1 MAEKPNFGHALKAPL
16 IPVQDSWLSYNVV
29 MTTPSSSSMDKVTG
43 EKPTSARGRKAR
55 RPIETLKSKAWG
67 SYVFHVA
74 GTKTQHQFDQ
84 VWDKARKRIP
94 RERQIHPAPEIHRS
108 KQGVK
113 SPNEQTLTN
122 VERYFPGTK
131 SIYTHGIG
139 KYPIWDILDGPLET
153 SRQTLMIH
161 VTELQGYGLVPPIS
175 AYLDRVVQQYFLKHS
190 IERSA
195 IESEHNG
202 VALNWLELNNKN
214 ALQNRNV
221 VAQNLART
229 MADTPTFPDAL
240 NSAAGFTVDDVSAI
254 FAAYRLAV
262 FTGDRERE
270 FLYYV
275 NGISKVVEALYAP
288 WGISIMELSPWLQ
301 SVWDQFHVLE
311 RTHVCAKRT
320 QN

>member
-1 MAEKPNFGHALKAPL
+1 MGDKPA
-16 IPVQDSWLSYNVV
+16 
-29 MTTPSSSSMDKVTG
+29 
-43 EKPTSARGRKAR
+43 SARGRKAR
-55 RPIETLKSKAWG
+55 SPIETLKSKAWG
-67 SYVFHVA
+67 TFVFHVA
-74 GTKTQHQFDQ
+74 GTKTQYQFDQ
-84 VWDKARKRIP
+84 VWLRAGKRIP
-94 RERQIHPAPEIHRS
+94 RERRIDPPPEIHRS

-122 VERYFPGTK
+122 VEKYFPGTQ

-153 SRQTLMIH
+153 CRQTLIVH

-175 AYLDRVVQQYFLKHS
+175 AYLDRIVQQYFLKHS
-190 IERSA
+190 VERSI

-221 VAQNLART
+221 IAENLALT
-229 MADTPTFPDAL
+229 TAASPTFPDAM
-240 NSAAGFTVDDVSAI
+240 NYVAGFTADDISTI

-270 FLYYV
+270 FLYYL

-288 WGISIMELSPWLQ
+288 WGISSIELSPWLQ
-301 SVWDQFHVLE
+301 RVWDQFHVLE
-311 RTHVCAKRT
+311 STHVCAKRA
-320 QN
+320 QD

>member
-1 MAEKPNFGHALKAPL
+1 MDKATEEKPA
-16 IPVQDSWLSYNVV
+16 S
-29 MTTPSSSSMDKVTG
+29 T
-43 EKPTSARGRKAR
+43 RGRKAR

-67 SYVFHVA
+67 TYVFHVA

-84 VWDKARKRIP
+84 VWLKAGNRIP
-94 RERQIHPAPEIHRS
+94 RERRIHPAPEIHRS

-113 SPNEQTLTN
+113 SPNEQTLAN
-122 VERYFPGTK
+122 VERYFPGTE

-139 KYPIWDILDGPLET
+139 TYPIWDILDGPLET
-153 SRQTLMIH
+153 SRQTLIFH

-175 AYLDRVVQQYFLKHS
+175 AYLDRIVQQYFSMHS
-190 IERSA
+190 IEHST

-221 VAQNLART
+221 VADNLTLITA
-229 MADTPTFPDAL
+229 ASPTFPDAMH
-240 NSAAGFTVDDVSAI
+240 SVAGFTVDDISAI

-288 WGISIMELSPWLQ
+288 WGISSMELSPWLQ
-301 SVWDQFHVLE
+301 RVWDQFHTLE
-311 RTHVCAKRT
+311 STHVCAKRT